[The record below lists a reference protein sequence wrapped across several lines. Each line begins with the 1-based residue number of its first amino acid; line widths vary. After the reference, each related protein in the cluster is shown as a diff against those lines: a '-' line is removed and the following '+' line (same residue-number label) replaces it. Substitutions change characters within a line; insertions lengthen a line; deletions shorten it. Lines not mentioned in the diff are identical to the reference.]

1 MSHAAAAA
9 GERERPATQW
19 IRTLPWS
26 RPGLG
31 SAAEED
37 SAGMSSK
44 SGSKFQSG
52 GSRSRVVVGRRSS
65 ARWTSIKSQISG
77 KWTRRSAVGL
87 SAMGMKRWLGSGMR
101 RRLMGRDHFSLLG
114 CQLLLLLGRLN
125 WRERW
130 WV

>member
-26 RPGLG
+26 RPGVGCSAG
-31 SAAEED
+31 SAVEE
-37 SAGMSSK
+37 
-44 SGSKFQSG
+44 GSQSQSG
-52 GSRSRVVVGRRSS
+52 WSRSRVVVGRRSS
-65 ARWTSIKSQISG
+65 ARWTSMKSQISG

-87 SAMGMKRWLGSGMR
+87 SAMGMKRWLDSGMR

-114 CQLLLLLGRLN
+114 VSCCCCCCCVG
-125 WRERW
+125 
-130 WV
+130 